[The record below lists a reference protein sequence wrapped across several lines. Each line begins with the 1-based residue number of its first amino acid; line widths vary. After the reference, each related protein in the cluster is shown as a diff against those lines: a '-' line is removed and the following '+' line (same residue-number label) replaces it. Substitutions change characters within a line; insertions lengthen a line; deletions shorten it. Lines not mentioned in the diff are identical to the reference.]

1 MGVFNINE
9 DQERIKIIEQLLSYK
24 LALEKSKPELL
35 EALADYYSDGNES
48 DGIDEVK
55 NGFKDLEFVS
65 YSNPY
70 EAYLLT
76 QIKIVESMPSIV
88 NEHIFMLNVGDDIDI
103 VLEEFELEV
112 YSVKKEVYNNLKEWD
127 ALLDHI
133 NDERI
138 SEITNN
144 PKGYGDKIM
153 KELLWIRKF
162 EEKHL

>member
-1 MGVFNINE
+1 
-9 DQERIKIIEQLLSYK
+9 
-24 LALEKSKPELL
+24 
-35 EALADYYSDGNES
+35 
-48 DGIDEVK
+48 
-55 NGFKDLEFVS
+55 
-65 YSNPY
+65 
-70 EAYLLT
+70 
-76 QIKIVESMPSIV
+76 MPSIV

-112 YSVKKEVYNNLKEWD
+112 YSVKKNVYSNLKEWD